1 MKAPDTP
8 LQERL
13 LAVQRELSGAQES
26 AGRELT
32 LVAVSKTKPDQDLMQ
47 AYAMGQ
53 KDFGENRVQELV
65 GKAQRLPKD
74 ILWHMIGHVQTNKI
88 KDFLPWVHLV
98 HGVDRVKVLRVMQKE
113 AAKINRKVRV
123 LLQVHI
129 AEEATKFG
137 FDGDAILSLGA
148 PDAWEEFPHLLPVG
162 LMGMATFT
170 EDQEQVRREFSRL
183 AKLHKVLQPSMD
195 EMLRERGEQWS
206 TLSMGMSGD
215 WRVAVQEGSSMV
227 RVGSA
232 IFGTR
237 NTMDTKA

>member
-1 MKAPDTP
+1 MKAPDSP

-32 LVAVSKTKPDQDLMQ
+32 LVAVSKTKPDQDLME

-129 AEEATKFG
+129 AEEATKF
-137 FDGDAILSLGA
+137 
-148 PDAWEEFPHLLPVG
+148 
-162 LMGMATFT
+162 
-170 EDQEQVRREFSRL
+170 
-183 AKLHKVLQPSMD
+183 
-195 EMLRERGEQWS
+195 
-206 TLSMGMSGD
+206 
-215 WRVAVQEGSSMV
+215 
-227 RVGSA
+227 
-232 IFGTR
+232 
-237 NTMDTKA
+237 